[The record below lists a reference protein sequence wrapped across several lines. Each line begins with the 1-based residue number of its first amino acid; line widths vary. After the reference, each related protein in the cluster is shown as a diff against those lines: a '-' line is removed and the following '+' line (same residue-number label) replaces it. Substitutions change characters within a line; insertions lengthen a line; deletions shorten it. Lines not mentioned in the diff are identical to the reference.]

1 MLRRTLSRPTLSRPA
16 AIALGALALVVAVA
30 PFLPDA
36 DSGPGI
42 APSGRD
48 AAFRTSTTAGRGQ
61 VTPAMQ
67 AEIDRVVAAGA
78 VRPGAR
84 PTPAGS
90 ARCATFDGQRYCLG
104 VGWTTQSQAQ
114 VQARVSYAAQA
125 IAARRPTAV
134 ETTGDLDAAAALKRT
149 AKLSPTARVR
159 RERAEL
165 TDAARSVAKV
175 WLLRHEIQ
183 GAPLP
188 EGFATAHPEAVA
200 ARGGDSTATTT
211 TTPSAPPTVAVNEA
225 TTASKTAAEYPQL
238 ATVLDE
244 TQVAQQSRSYW
255 CGPAAMQMVAWGWRQ
270 KQQPQKKWARKIGT
284 STAGSS
290 ITDVVRVINN
300 NTGWDRAEHAGTF
313 VTLDI
318 GDFTFDEWYLVMMR
332 HVTDFTAPVL
342 LHPVL
347 EKKYYPYLDDNA
359 SGHFQV
365 GRGYDQN
372 PTGEPLL
379 SYFEPWNQQAFDP
392 SEPYIERVQWQSAYQ
407 QFRAN
412 QAHFQ
417 HNIGV

>member
-1 MLRRTLSRPTLSRPA
+1 MLRRTLSRPALSRPA
-16 AIALGALALVVAVA
+16 AIALGALALVVATA
-30 PFLPDA
+30 PLLPNA
-36 DSGPGI
+36 SAGPGLVP
-42 APSGRD
+42 AGSD
-48 AAFRTSTTAGRGQ
+48 TLNTSSTAGRGQ
-61 VTPAMQ
+61 VTSAMR

-114 VQARVSYAAQA
+114 VQARMSYAAQA
-125 IAARRPTAV
+125 IAARRTTAV
-134 ETTGDLDAAAALKRT
+134 ETTGDLDAAAALERSARLNPRT
-149 AKLSPTARVR
+149 RAR

-165 TDAARSVAKV
+165 TAAARSVAKV

-188 EGFATAHPEAVA
+188 AGFAAAHPEAARATSAPAVA
-200 ARGGDSTATTT
+200 ANAAAAAT
-211 TTPSAPPTVAVNEA
+211 
-225 TTASKTAAEYPQL
+225 KTAADYPQV

-244 TQVAQQSRSYW
+244 TQVTQQKRSYW
-255 CGPAAMQMVAWGWRQ
+255 CGPTAMQMMAWGWRQ
-270 KQQPQKKWARKIGT
+270 KRQPQKKWARKIGT
-284 STAGSS
+284 YSAGSA
-290 ITDVVRVINN
+290 ITDMVRVINN

-318 GDFTFDEWYLVMMR
+318 GDFSFDQWYLLMMR
-332 HVTDFTAPVL
+332 HVTDYTAPVL

-372 PTGEPLL
+372 PAGEPLL
-379 SYFEPWNQQAFDP
+379 SYFEPWNQQRFDP

-412 QAHFQ
+412 KAHFQ
-417 HNIGV
+417 HNVGV

>member
-30 PFLPDA
+30 PFLPNA
-36 DSGPGI
+36 GTEPGLT
-42 APSGRD
+42 PSGRD
-48 AAFRTSTTAGRGQ
+48 AAFRTSSTAGRGQ
-61 VTPAMQ
+61 VTPAMR

-84 PTPAGS
+84 ASAAGS
-90 ARCATFDGQRYCLG
+90 ARCASFDGQRYCLG

-114 VQARVSYAAQA
+114 VQARMSYAAQA
-125 IAARRPTAV
+125 IAARRTTAV
-134 ETTGDLDAAAALKRT
+134 ETTGDLDAVSALQRI
-149 AKLSPTARVR
+149 AKLSPQARER

-188 EGFATAHPEAVA
+188 DGFAAAHPEASA
-200 ARGGDSTATTT
+200 ARRGASTA
-211 TTPSAPPTVAVNEA
+211 PTVAANEA
-225 TTASKTAAEYPQL
+225 AATAKAATDYPQL

-244 TQVAQQSRSYW
+244 TQVAQQSRYYW
-255 CGPAAMQMVAWGWRQ
+255 CGPSAMQMMAWGWRQ
-270 KQQPQKKWARKIGT
+270 KRQPQKKWARKIGT
-284 STAGSS
+284 SSAGSA

-318 GDFTFDEWYLVMMR
+318 GDFTFDQWYLLMMR
-332 HVTDFTAPVL
+332 HVTDYTAPVL

-347 EKKYYPYLDDNA
+347 VKKYYPYLDDDA

-407 QFRAN
+407 QYRAN
-412 QAHFQ
+412 KAHFQ
-417 HNIGV
+417 HNVGV